1 MTRTFTLARLTVNPR
16 AAKLHMIPVDAKRI
30 VDDGITYYESL
41 QFCHL
46 QNRNVRRLNEDRVDH
61 YLTQPAVYPQHL
73 HRGNQLVA
81 YRLFEGDVPDEKTLR
96 DQLTTDIRAHLGDRV
111 PTVTHEL
118 VARRNKLRLY
128 HQIEAVL
135 NEHPNE
141 YAPVERLDPD
151 DVAMRIIVAET
162 DGFIKIAH
170 TVEIEDAQ
178 TVALGYPP
186 EQLRAFG
193 SNETGYS
200 LYVTP
205 EVRR

>member
-16 AAKLHMIPVDAKRI
+16 NVKLHTIPVDAKRV
-30 VDDGITYYESL
+30 VDDGIIYYESL

-46 QNRNVRRLNEDRVDH
+46 QNRNVRRLNEDRIDR

-81 YRLFEGDVPDEKTLR
+81 YRLFEGDVPDDETLR
-96 DQLTTDIRAHLGDRV
+96 DQLTTDIHTHLAAQV
-111 PTVTHEL
+111 PKATHEML
-118 VARRNKLRLY
+118 ARRNRLRLY
-128 HQIEAVL
+128 HQIKAAL
-135 NEHPNE
+135 DGDPNE

-151 DVAMRIIVAET
+151 DVAMRILMAEM
-162 DGFIKIAH
+162 DGFIKVAH
-170 TVEIEDAQ
+170 TVDIEDAQ
-178 TVALGYPP
+178 TVALGYPL
-186 EQLRAFG
+186 EVLRVFG

-200 LYVTP
+200 VYVTP